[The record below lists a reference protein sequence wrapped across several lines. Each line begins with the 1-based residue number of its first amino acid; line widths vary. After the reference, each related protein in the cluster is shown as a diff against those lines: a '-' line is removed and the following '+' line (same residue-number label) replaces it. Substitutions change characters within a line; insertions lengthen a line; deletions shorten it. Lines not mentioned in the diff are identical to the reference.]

1 MDFRGGLSAEL
12 NQSNNITSQGLA
24 QQANVDVLNNLK
36 TRDYNDALNK
46 IKEKGESVGG
56 DDEKKAFDKLAEYG
70 TEVGTKYA
78 EYNKFIKEG
87 RSVQDL
93 RSLKVAKGVGSAF
106 GQAGQGVKSA
116 VSNIRSAVSGPAKPS
131 VDGIEVS
138 GTEMTGELPQEQVA
152 QHTTPQPQEN
162 MPEEKISSASADDV
176 NQGLKTG
183 EKVGEEAG
191 ETAGEVAET
200 GGKIVGKIAGGAAK
214 AAGGL
219 FSLGMLSSDIYQQAQ
234 HKSFFYGENAGDKA
248 GNFMS
253 ELGSVADVAG
263 VASGD
268 PILAIGGVALGAVG
282 SVVSDIS
289 ELFHHHHDKPPPPP
303 PPPPKPK
310 VIQGTAIQSIASSG
324 QVAEAQ
330 SSTAR

>member
-1 MDFRGGLSAEL
+1 MDFRGGLASEL

-46 IKEKGESVGG
+46 IKNTGKPVGG
-56 DDEKKAFDKLAEYG
+56 DDERNAFEKMGEYG
-70 TEVGTKYA
+70 TEAGTKYA
-78 EYNKFIKEG
+78 EYTKFINEG
-87 RSVQDL
+87 KSIQDL

-106 GQAGQGVKSA
+106 GKAGQGVKSA

-138 GTEMTGELPQEQVA
+138 GTEMTGTAKPVESMPQEQIA
-152 QHTTPQPQEN
+152 QHTTPTEP
-162 MPEEKISSASADDV
+162 PSSETGEVSGES
-176 NQGLKTG
+176 QGLKTG
-183 EKVGEEAG
+183 EKVGEDVGE
-191 ETAGEVAET
+191 ETAEQ
-200 GGKIVGKIAGGAAK
+200 GGKVAGKIAGGIAK
-214 AAGGL
+214 GAGGL
-219 FSLGMLSSDIYQQAQ
+219 FSLGMLSSDIYEQSK
-234 HKSFFYGENAGDKA
+234 HHSFFYGENTGDKI
-248 GNFMS
+248 GNFMG
-253 ELGSVADVAG
+253 ELGSTADVLG

-268 PILAIGGVALGAVG
+268 PLLAIAGVGLGAVG

-289 ELFHHHHDKPPPPP
+289 ELFHHHDAKPPPPP

-310 VIQGTAIQSIASSG
+310 VIQASAIQNIAGSG